1 MPPQFKRAAS
11 TQEQAEQ
18 KNQEER
24 NKQLYEQAEAGDL
37 DEVDGLLKK
46 GGRPLRASAPRPARL
61 GPAQGPR
68 AVCAAAARLGPAQGP
83 RAVCAAAA
91 CLKRRR
97 CPLLAQGQ
105 SPTRTGATTASRRS
119 LSRL

>member
-68 AVCAAAARLGPAQGP
+68 AVCAAA
-83 RAVCAAAA
+83 V